1 MNAKLKNYLTN
12 AESVIEISN
21 ASEAS
26 LWLGKVDVIA
36 YHGLDKDEFRSVVEG
51 YRAPPIIDA
60 RRYKEFCIDDSMV
73 VFASN
78 ALEVEKLPD
87 SAAPSSDKIK
97 TWNVNGR
104 NG

>member
-36 YHGLDKDEFRSVVEG
+36 YHGLDLLLHIKTD
-51 YRAPPIIDA
+51 ATDTPIIA
-60 RRYKEFCIDDSMV
+60 RMTADVM
-73 VFASN
+73 
-78 ALEVEKLPD
+78 EVHKPIEGQQITVSWSAKNTHILP
-87 SAAPSSDKIK
+87 
-97 TWNVNGR
+97 T
-104 NG
+104 